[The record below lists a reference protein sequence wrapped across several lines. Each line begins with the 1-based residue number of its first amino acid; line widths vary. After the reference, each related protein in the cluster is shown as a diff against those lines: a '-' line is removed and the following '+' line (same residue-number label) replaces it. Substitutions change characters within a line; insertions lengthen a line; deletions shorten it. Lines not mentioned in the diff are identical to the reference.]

1 MKQLSY
7 TIFPFTLFTHY
18 FMHSLSKKALWLCFC
33 LLLLGLGLDAQ
44 VTCTPV
50 FPNTDDDVTIV
61 FHADEGNNALAGF
74 AGPVYAHTGVITN
87 QSQSPSDWKYVQT
100 TWGQADPDGLMTN
113 TGTNEWS
120 KTFNIRDFYG
130 VPQNETVLRI
140 AFVFRNLDGSVVGRT
155 ATGGD
160 IFYDVYPDDGQLRTK
175 FVQPSVPSFITQNGA
190 SIPVNAYASEPAGL
204 ILTDNGAPVAATNG
218 ENLPLTLT
226 ALPGFHEI
234 VLEATANNQVSTAMF
249 TYLVPNDVV
258 IENPPTGTELGVNY
272 LNESSVR
279 LALNAPNKQNVFLI
293 GDMNDWAPDLDYQ
306 MKRSVDGTIWWID
319 LVNLTPGEGIR
330 YQYLVDGSLKIADPL
345 SALVLD
351 PWNDAFIPSV
361 TFPNLPSYPADKTT
375 GIVTWIQPGA
385 APFNWQTTEYERPK
399 KTDLVIYELLM
410 RDFLARHDFPTL
422 LDTLD
427 YLEKL
432 GVTAIQ
438 LMPVNEFDGNISW
451 GYSPAF
457 HNALDKYYGT
467 PEQFKTFVDECHNR
481 DIAVIVDVVFN
492 HATGN
497 SPLAQL
503 FWDSANNQPAA
514 DNPWLNPT
522 AKHPFNVFNDFNH
535 ESQATKAYTKRCLE
549 YWMNEYR
556 IDGYRFDLSKGFT
569 QVNSGSNVG
578 QWGQYDAS
586 RVAIWKDYADFM
598 WAIDP
603 EFYVILEHF
612 ADNAEEKELANYG
625 MMFWGNIHFQYKDVA
640 LGTSTGLNTSL
651 TSINYKTRGWDDPH
665 LVGYMES
672 HDEERIA
679 YECKNFGFTAPGG
692 GYNVKSLPTA
702 LKRIEALNNLMYPV
716 PGPKMIWQFGEMG
729 YDFSI
734 NYCPNGTVNNNCRTD
749 PKPIRW
755 DYLDD
760 PYRNRLRNV
769 TTALLQ
775 LRKNY
780 DIFETTDYS
789 ANIGSGAFRNII
801 LRGPDLKVVVVAN
814 VGVTAGNAT
823 ALFPN
828 VGTWYDYYTGQTIEV
843 TSATTNTLVPLE
855 AGDYRLFTNQIVPL
869 PDGVVISS
877 TREKAGFLN
886 EVAIAPNPVGERTIV
901 WLTLSDNSA
910 LQVNVV
916 NTQGQLVQQI
926 NVGQL
931 PAGDHAIEIESAEWP
946 TGVYYV
952 QLIDENGNTLT
963 RKAVK

>member
-1 MKQLSY
+1 MSS
-7 TIFPFTLFTHY
+7 PF
-18 FMHSLSKKALWLCFC
+18 KKAI
-33 LLLLGLGLDAQ
+33 LLYLGLIFVGFHLSAQ

-61 FHADEGNNALAGF
+61 FHADQGNAALAGF
-74 AGPVYAHTGVITN
+74 SGPIYAHTGVITN
-87 QSQSPSDWKYVQT
+87 LSQSPSDWKYVQT

-120 KTFNIRDFYG
+120 KTFNIRTFYG
-130 VPQNETVLRI
+130 VPQNETVLRL
-140 AFVFRNLDGSVVGRT
+140 AYVFRNQDGSTVAR
-155 ATGGD
+155 AADGGD
-160 IFYDVYPDDGQLRTK
+160 IFYDVYPDDGMLRSK
-175 FVQPSVPSFITQNGA
+175 YVAPSVPFFITQAGA
-190 SIPVNAYASEPAGL
+190 SIPVDAYASQSAFL
-204 ILTDNGAPVAATNG
+204 SLTDNGADLAATIG
-218 ENLPLTLT
+218 ENISLTLT
-226 ALPGFHEI
+226 ALPGLHEI
-234 VLEATANNQVSTAMF
+234 KLVATADAASSTSVF

-258 IENPPTGTELGVNY
+258 IQDPPAGTKLGANY
-272 LNESSVR
+272 IGSGTLR
-279 LALNAPNKQNVFLI
+279 LALEAPNKQNVFVI
-293 GDMNDWAPDLDYQ
+293 GDMNDWEPNADYQ
-306 MKRSVDGTIWWID
+306 MKRSVDGKIWWID
-319 LVNLTPGEGIR
+319 LINLTPGEPIR
-330 YQYLVDGSLKIADPL
+330 YQYLVDGILKIADPL
-345 SALVLD
+345 SSLVLD

-361 TFPNLPSYPADKTT
+361 TFPNLPAYPTGQTT
-375 GIVTWIQPGA
+375 GIVTWIQPDA

-438 LMPVNEFDGNISW
+438 VMPVNEFDGNISW
-451 GYSPAF
+451 GYSPAY

-467 PEQFKTFVDECHNR
+467 PEQFKTFVDECHSR
-481 DIAVIVDVVFN
+481 GIAVIVDVVFN

-503 FWDSANNQPAA
+503 YWDSANNRPAA
-514 DNPWLNPT
+514 DNPWLNPI

-549 YWMNEYR
+549 YWMEEYR

-569 QVNSGSNVG
+569 QLNSGSNVG

-598 WAIDP
+598 WNIDP
-603 EFYVILEHF
+603 DFYVILEHF

-640 LGTSTGLNTSL
+640 LGTNTGINTSL
-651 TSINYKTRGWDDPH
+651 TSINYKTRGWNNPH

-679 YECKNFGFTAPGG
+679 YECKNFGFTASDGS
-692 GYNVKSLPTA
+692 YNVKSLPTA

-755 DYLDD
+755 NYLEDA
-760 PYRNRLRNV
+760 YRNRLRNV
-769 TTALLQ
+769 TAALLN

-789 ANIGSGAFRNII
+789 ANIGGGQFRNII

-814 VGVTAGNAT
+814 VGVTSGSAT
-823 ALFPN
+823 ALFPSL
-828 VGTWYDYYTGQTIEV
+828 GTWYDYYTGQTIEV
-843 TSATTNTLVPLE
+843 TTTTSNTMVPLA

-869 PDGVVISS
+869 PDGVVISN
-877 TREKAGFLN
+877 TQEQAGFLRD
-886 EVAIAPNPVGERTIV
+886 VAVAPNPVQERAV
-901 WLTLSDNSA
+901 VLLTLTDNSQI
-910 LQVNVV
+910 QVNVV
-916 NTQGQLVQQI
+916 NTQGQLVKQLNI
-926 NVGQL
+926 GQL
-931 PAGDHAIEIESAEWP
+931 SAGDHAIEIESASWP
-946 TGVYYV
+946 SGVYYIQIV
-952 QLIDENGNTLT
+952 EENGHTMI